1 MFGGMA
7 NVCTLRIG
15 MLLTAS
21 SDTPIIQMT
30 TAGSDVH
37 QPSPNCILA
46 ASGPIA
52 PMAPRRRGHADEEFL
67 RVAGLVLASSIALNR
82 ASRST
87 MQTAYS
93 STTIQPIRECDSSV
107 P

>member
-1 MFGGMA
+1 MFCDTA

-15 MLLTAS
+15 MVLTTS
-21 SDTPIIQMT
+21 SETPIIQIT

-52 PMAPRRRGHADEEFL
+52 PIAP
-67 RVAGLVLASSIALNR
+67 AGAGMPTKNSFV
-82 ASRST
+82 
-87 MQTAYS
+87 
-93 STTIQPIRECDSSV
+93 
-107 P
+107 